1 MRLHRTDSLC
11 RIDTTLFLLQVM
23 REYTAK
29 IDKLEELENQRL
41 EESAQNEN
49 KGSSLVYG
57 WYYMSLRFSLIK
69 VYVFIN

>member
-1 MRLHRTDSLC
+1 
-11 RIDTTLFLLQVM
+11 M

-57 WYYMSLRFSLIK
+57 QY
-69 VYVFIN
+69 